1 VERYDENVRQR
12 PASAALDLV
21 RPFGSGWR
29 VRASYELAR
38 PGLRRGPDTAPAF
51 RTPASP
57 TVHAVRLGLE
67 GEVARWTVSAWASA
81 ARRDTWTDWGF
92 DGNPDSDPAARGFER
107 AGAGAARS
115 FVLGPRRA
123 ARVDVAAM
131 AGRGLDRFSR
141 FTFDGLENRLHG
153 SPSAAVRFDRG
164 VVWRSALSATAS
176 RAVRGDVFLDLAVV
190 HDPAH
195 GPGHRAFPGLGAA
208 GELRLPWSTL
218 LGVEWGY
225 GPEAR
230 DRDGRRGAHVVRV
243 TAYKIL

>member
-1 VERYDENVRQR
+1 
-12 PASAALDLV
+12 
-21 RPFGSGWR
+21 
-29 VRASYELAR
+29 LAE
-38 PGLRRGPDTAPAF
+38 
-51 RTPASP
+51 TPASP

-67 GEVARWTVSAWASA
+67 GEVARWTLSAWASA

-92 DGNPDSDPAARGFER
+92 AGNPDSRPEARGFER
-107 AGAGAARS
+107 GGAGASRS
-115 FVLGPRRA
+115 FVLGPRVA

-164 VVWRSALSATAS
+164 VVWRSALSATAT
-176 RAVRGDVFLDLAVV
+176 RAVRGDVFVDLAVV
-190 HDPAH
+190 HDPAQ
-195 GPGHRAFPGLGAA
+195 GASHRAFPGLGAA
-208 GELRLPWSTL
+208 AELRLPWSTL
-218 LGVEWGY
+218 LSAEWGY

-230 DRDGRRGAHVVRV
+230 DREGQRGAHVFRI